1 MKKTS
6 FKELN
11 KQYQDLLL
19 EAEKAV
25 KTAYDPYNHLFVGA
39 ALLTKDDKVITGS
52 NVNNAVSGI
61 CAEQVSV
68 FKANSMGE
76 RYFKAIAVI
85 SSFENEKPITPCGAC
100 RQILSEFSK
109 VSNIDLDVIMS
120 NPGKDKIIIAK
131 ISELLPLSYDLKID
145 TNNF

>member
-1 MKKTS
+1 MEKTS

-25 KTAYDPYNHLFVGA
+25 KTAYNPYSKLFVGA
-39 ALLTKDDKVITGS
+39 ALLSKKDKIITGS
-52 NVNNAVSGI
+52 NVKDAVSGI
-61 CAEQVSV
+61 CAERVAI

-76 RYFKAIAVI
+76 RHFKAIAVI
-85 SSFENEKPITPCGAC
+85 SSFENEKPIAPCGFC
-100 RQILSEFSK
+100 RQILSEFSQ

-120 NPGKDKIIIAK
+120 NTDKDKVIIAK
-131 ISELLPLSYDLKID
+131 LSELLPLAFDLKIPK
-145 TNNF
+145 N

>member
-6 FKELN
+6 FKELD
-11 KQYQDLLL
+11 KQYQALLL

-25 KTAYDPYNHLFVGA
+25 KTAYDPYNNLFVGA

-52 NVNNAVSGI
+52 NVKNAVSGI
-61 CAEQVSV
+61 CAERVAI

-85 SSFENEKPITPCGAC
+85 SNFKKEEPIVPCGFC
-100 RQILSEFSK
+100 RQILSEFSR
-109 VSNIDLDVIMS
+109 VSSIDLDVIMS
-120 NPGKDKIIIAK
+120 NPDKDKIIIAK
-131 ISELLPLSYDLKID
+131 ISELLPWPFDL
-145 TNNF
+145 